1 MRRKPHPAWAHLLS
15 ATDFRGESMRRDE
28 LMKSDLLSDVV
39 LLGSGLLI
47 ILVVMWT
54 LVAAITGTAALP

>member
-1 MRRKPHPAWAHLLS
+1 
-15 ATDFRGESMRRDE
+15 MRRDE